1 MQAACES
8 ARTDPIYIVSATSC
22 ARRRLIRD
30 VSGIKCGLDTHRTL
44 CEASCMATNLD
55 IDQTLLKEAVSVGRH
70 RSKKAAVT
78 EALQEYIARHKQQ
91 RIVEILGTVEY
102 SQDYDYR
109 KHRKRA

>member
-1 MQAACES
+1 M
-8 ARTDPIYIVSATSC
+8 
-22 ARRRLIRD
+22 
-30 VSGIKCGLDTHRTL
+30 GLDTHKAL
-44 CEASCMATNLD
+44 CERLCMATNLD

-91 RIVEILGTVEY
+91 RIVELFGTVEY
-102 SQDYDYR
+102 TEDYDYL

>member
-1 MQAACES
+1 
-8 ARTDPIYIVSATSC
+8 V
-22 ARRRLIRD
+22 
-30 VSGIKCGLDTHRTL
+30 
-44 CEASCMATNLD
+44 ATNLD

-91 RIVEILGTVEY
+91 RIVEIFGTVEY
-102 SQDYDYR
+102 SRDYDYR